1 MSDSEKHRGCC
12 VSCRHVIVNK
22 TLVIADREAEPLY
35 KREYFC
41 SVALDRVTGEPLPC
55 RELRMEFSEACG
67 VTGTNWERKE

>member
-1 MSDSEKHRGCC
+1 MSDSEKLKGCC

-22 TLVIADREAEPLY
+22 TLVISGPLY

-55 RELRMEFSEACG
+55 GELRMESTEACG
-67 VTGTNWERKE
+67 VLGTNWERKE